1 MADFYKMDF
10 MKEIVILVKVG
21 EMYKDE
27 MCKILKF
34 ANHCLLLEKWKWK
47 QIVKTFAGVCPWMSI
62 RLLRPSL
69 IKG

>member
-1 MADFYKMDF
+1 MWLQQILQNILENQTFQGKFIMADFYKMDF

-34 ANHCLLLEKWKWK
+34 ANHCLLLEK
-47 QIVKTFAGVCPWMSI
+47 
-62 RLLRPSL
+62 
-69 IKG
+69 